1 MKRHRSL
8 HILSQDHHNGLIT
21 AQLIKKNSPEYPK
34 LPKSI
39 EGKRDY
45 AIRFYD
51 DELVKHFAD
60 EEEILFPVLKERV
73 YELDKF
79 VKELTEEHRIIEDY
93 IKKLKLKED
102 IEINLDKLGNI
113 LENHIRKEE
122 RLLFPKV
129 QDILNE
135 EEINKI
141 GEILSRSRE
150 SKN

>member
-1 MKRHRSL
+1 MKRHTSL
-8 HILSQDHHNGLIT
+8 HILSHDHHNGLIT

-45 AIRFYD
+45 TVRFYD
-51 DELVKHFAD
+51 DELVRHFAD
-60 EEEILFPVLKERV
+60 EEKILFPVLKGREN
-73 YELDKF
+73 ELDKL

-102 IEINLDKLGNI
+102 IENNLDKLGSI

-122 RLLFPKV
+122 RILFPKV
-129 QDILNE
+129 QGILNE
-135 EEINKI
+135 KELNKI
-141 GEILSRSRE
+141 GENLSGSR
-150 SKN
+150 KN

>member
-21 AQLIKKNSPEYPK
+21 AQLIEKNSPEYPM

-122 RLLFPKV
+122 RLFFPKI

-135 EEINKI
+135 EELDKI

>member
-21 AQLIKKNSPEYPK
+21 AQLIKKNSPAYPK

-122 RLLFPKV
+122 RLFFPKV